1 MLANQFSPSHRQA
14 RSSQASKGKPESC
27 GVLGNSHIPDIN
39 GAETFAG
46 TIFHAGHWDHAVSD
60 KGITVSGYPYYIK
73 INGPNT
79 GAGHSSKMFYMQVV
93 TDYIVQAVRA

>member
-1 MLANQFSPSHRQA
+1 LANQFSPSHRQA

-39 GAETFAG
+39 GAETFEG
-46 TIFHAGHWDHAVSD
+46 PIFHAGH
-60 KGITVSGYPYYIK
+60 
-73 INGPNT
+73 
-79 GAGHSSKMFYMQVV
+79 SSQMFYMQVV